1 MDEQQ
6 LIEAISQAL
15 RKTDVMRSFLKDNLS
30 VQISTE
36 KEYDYGN
43 EYTTIRVGIYL
54 KYSFTKFQTTS
65 KLPTHTS

>member
-1 MDEQQ
+1 MEEQQ

-43 EYTTIRVGIYL
+43 EYTIVKVGIYL
-54 KYSFTKFQTTS
+54 DGEEICTS
-65 KLPTHTS
+65 SDTVQ

>member
-1 MDEQQ
+1 MEEQQ

-43 EYTTIRVGIYL
+43 EYTIVKVGIYL
-54 KYSFTKFQTTS
+54 DGEEICTS
-65 KLPTHTS
+65 SDTVR

>member
-1 MDEQQ
+1 MDEQH

-43 EYTTIRVGIYL
+43 EYTIVKVGIYL
-54 KYSFTKFQTTS
+54 DGEEICTS
-65 KLPTHTS
+65 SDTVR

>member
-15 RKTDVMRSFLKDNLS
+15 HKTDVMRSFLKDNLS

-54 KYSFTKFQTTS
+54 DGEEICTS
-65 KLPTHTS
+65 GDTVR

>member
-36 KEYDYGN
+36 KENDYGN
-43 EYTTIRVGIYL
+43 EYTIVRVGIYL
-54 KYSFTKFQTTS
+54 GGEEICASSDTVR
-65 KLPTHTS
+65 